1 MQNDMICQHCGW
13 ASSIRPP
20 QTTPRPQPSRPVRFA
35 MKCLG
40 NVGRSGDCRRVRVFS
55 YLEVDRGDSVLS
67 EVAPLLP
74 TYRFIREMSQYRGRR
89 QKIAD
94 LLISACDLHMFGL
107 LETNPDSRDAAY
119 AGAAFH
125 LRKAAELF
133 LRRVI
138 VQERNYPPQFSI
150 RQLLDRLKQSPPTLR
165 KGARGAQLARS
176 LQFIF
181 DIGDV
186 AAHTEVSNP
195 RLRWLKYTRPATDGT
210 IRRSI
215 SNFERVAGGVKW
227 K

>member
-1 MQNDMICQHCGW
+1 MPARPFTSEKPRNCSFDE
-13 ASSIRPP
+13 SSFKNG
-20 QTTPRPQPSRPVRFA
+20 TT
-35 MKCLG
+35 
-40 NVGRSGDCRRVRVFS
+40 
-55 YLEVDRGDSVLS
+55 
-67 EVAPLLP
+67 
-74 TYRFIREMSQYRGRR
+74 
-89 QKIAD
+89 
-94 LLISACDLHMFGL
+94 
-107 LETNPDSRDAAY
+107 
-119 AGAAFH
+119 
-125 LRKAAELF
+125 
-133 LRRVI
+133 
-138 VQERNYPPQFSI
+138 PPQFSI